1 MAKRTWR
8 NRLRNVG
15 ILGQKML
22 NERVYA
28 AAVDNFTDAYQ
39 TDQIVKE
46 NVGIGRWAVPGDR
59 EIIESALIHFDR
71 AVRRT

>member
-1 MAKRTWR
+1 MHNA
-8 NRLRNVG
+8 G
-15 ILGQKML
+15 
-22 NERVYA
+22 VYA
-28 AAVDNFTDAYQ
+28 AAVDNLTNAYQ

-46 NVGIGRWAVPGDR
+46 NADIGRSALPGDL

>member
-1 MAKRTWR
+1 
-8 NRLRNVG
+8 
-15 ILGQKML
+15 ML